1 MNTLEK
7 EAFIKAYS
15 TNVASVADDDVRAFL
30 DRVDSGED
38 VEYSHDY
45 TSIMD
50 ALGMWHEA
58 ISFFLSSKIK
68 G

>member
-1 MNTLEK
+1 MKPKEK

-15 TNVASVADDDVRAFL
+15 TNVAMVDDADVRAFL

-38 VEYSHDY
+38 VDYSHDY

-50 ALGMWHEA
+50 ALGMWHDA
-58 ISFFLSSKIK
+58 ISYQLEQLK
-68 G
+68 